1 MLSDDGRNLR
11 VNQSPPRRPSNVAAI
26 VVLGFFASAV
36 IEFVLDLII
45 ELGELVHSQSTSNVV
60 SVCLSLLIGAVV
72 GGAMF
77 LARPRHYGLAAVAA
91 VSGVISG
98 IIADELSTAVW
109 FLVKHLPISASLFT
123 GYFTNARAIFWI
135 SNVIVIVVAAGLTA
149 IRVARVRAGDARTPG
164 MPPQPWGPPAQQWG
178 PQPQPG
184 RPPYGPPPYGP
195 PQQYGPPQGPYGPPP
210 GPYGPPAP
218 ERPANEPPG

>member
-1 MLSDDGRNLR
+1 M
-11 VNQSPPRRPSNVAAI
+11 NQSPPRRPSNVAAI
-26 VVLGFFASAV
+26 VVLGFFASAL

-45 ELGELVHSQSTSNVV
+45 EFGELIHSQSASNVS
-60 SVCLSLLIGAVV
+60 SVCLSLLIGAVA

-91 VSGVISG
+91 VSGLISG

-109 FLVKHLPISASLFT
+109 FSVKHLPISVSLFT

-149 IRVARVRAGDARTPG
+149 LRVARVRAGEARAPG
-164 MPPQPWGPPAQQWG
+164 VPPQPWGPPAQQWG
-178 PQPQPG
+178 PQPPPG
-184 RPPYGPPPYGP
+184 MPPYGP

-210 GPYGPPAP
+210 GPYGPPEP
-218 ERPANEPPG
+218 GRPANEPPG